1 MTQNIYGIGNPIV
14 DILVRVEDSLLNEL
28 NLPKGIMS
36 LVDQEKQSAI
46 KSSIRLLDKT
56 VMPGGSCC
64 NTMIGIS
71 NLGGESTFQGVV
83 GFDDY
88 SKIFEEKLSQF
99 GVLSHL
105 VKNKGDTGS
114 SVILVT
120 PDGERTMNTHLGVCG
135 LLAREHILK
144 KSIAQSKILHTTAYA
159 LDTFPDATR
168 YAIDIAKQNNVL
180 VSFDVADPFLVKHQ
194 RDIVK
199 EIVKQSDIVFLNKEE
214 TKLFTNKDP
223 IDAIKQISKLCPNV
237 VVKLGADGCLVGE
250 NGNVLRIK
258 GFQVKT
264 VDTTGAGDM
273 FAAGYL
279 FGIVNGYSKKRSAK
293 IGNFVASRVVE
304 NMGARLNYSL
314 KELVKDL

>member
-1 MTQNIYGIGNPIV
+1 
-14 DILVRVEDSLLNEL
+14 
-28 NLPKGIMS
+28 
-36 LVDQEKQSAI
+36 
-46 KSSIRLLDKT
+46 
-56 VMPGGSCC
+56 
-64 NTMIGIS
+64 MIGIS